1 VFAAEP
7 LDLVQIA
14 VRRSAAD
21 AFGAALAGM
30 GLSAPP
36 PGEVRSAGALDL
48 LWLQPDTY
56 MLVLPRNAPR
66 SLDALTPHAAL
77 VDQSDGRSAFTLS
90 GPRARDVLAK
100 GCRLDFHPRVF
111 GPGRVTA
118 GSFAHV
124 TAVIQQL
131 NRDRP
136 AATSAGRGSPV
147 PVDEPV
153 FRIIVFSSFAQHIA
167 EWLGHATVSA

>member
-1 VFAAEP
+1 MPVFAAEP

-14 VRRSAAD
+14 VRRGAAD
-21 AFGAALAGM
+21 AFSSALAGM

-36 PGEVRSAGALDL
+36 PGEVRSAGGLDL

-56 MLVLPRNAPR
+56 MLVLPCGTRRA
-66 SLDALTPHAAL
+66 LDALTPHAAL
-77 VDQSDGRSAFTLS
+77 VEQSDGRSAFTLS
-90 GPRARDVLAK
+90 GPHARDVLAK

-118 GSFAHV
+118 SSFAHV
-124 TAVIQQL
+124 TAVIQQTAA
-131 NRDRP
+131 DP
-136 AATSAGRGSPV
+136 A
-147 PVDEPV
+147 

-167 EWLGHATVSA
+167 EWLGHATASV

>member
-14 VRRSAAD
+14 VRRGAAD
-21 AFGAALAGM
+21 AFDAALAKM
-30 GLSAPP
+30 GLGAPR
-36 PGEVRSAGALDL
+36 PGEVRSAGGLDL
-48 LWLQPDTY
+48 LWLQPETY
-56 MLVLPRNAPR
+56 MLILPRGTPR
-66 SLDALTPHAAL
+66 MLEALRPHAAL
-77 VDQSDGRSAFTLS
+77 VEQSDGRSAFILS
-90 GPRARDVLAK
+90 GPQARDVLAK
-100 GCRLDFHPRVF
+100 GSRLDFHPRVF

-131 NRDRP
+131 D
-136 AATSAGRGSPV
+136 ATPR
-147 PVDEPV
+147 

-167 EWLGHATVSA
+167 EWLGHATASACTSTRHSGSIHA

>member
-1 VFAAEP
+1 MFAAEP

-14 VRRSAAD
+14 VRRGAAD
-21 AFGAALAGM
+21 AFSAALAGM

-36 PGEVRSAGALDL
+36 PGEVRSAAGLDL

-56 MLVLPRNAPR
+56 MLVLPRDAPR
-66 SLDALTPHAAL
+66 ALDALAPHAAL
-77 VDQSDGRSAFTLS
+77 VEQSDGRSAFTLS
-90 GPRARDVLAK
+90 GPHARSVLAK

-111 GPGRVTA
+111 GPGRVAA

-131 NRDRP
+131 D
-136 AATSAGRGSPV
+136 AAPS
-147 PVDEPV
+147 
-153 FRIIVFSSFAQHIA
+153 FRLIVFSSFARHISD
-167 EWLGHATVSA
+167 WLEHATAST